1 MFRKLVKKLI
11 PVALFR
17 TIEPTGHLLE
27 SVMWQVLLGF
37 PARGLK
43 IIGVTG
49 TNGKTTTCYM
59 IHEML
64 HSAGYKV
71 GLMTTVGYGAGMDI
85 HPQMTHMTTMPTHAM
100 LKRIKHL
107 REEGIDWL
115 ILETTSHA
123 LAQNR
128 VWGIPYSVAVM
139 TNITHEHLAY
149 HRTFAR
155 YRDAKVKLFKMT
167 AANMNGRRLG
177 IVNADDP
184 SEAYFAKAVPA
195 VIRYGVTSP
204 AEVRAVN
211 IHSTELTN
219 TYDLK
224 YAGRKLHMKTELPGS
239 FNISNSLAAASLGLA
254 LGLTSEQIENG
265 IAALRSVEGRMTRV
279 DKGQDFTVIVDYAH
293 SPDSFEKLF
302 VDMKPLVKGRLIVV
316 FGSQGGTGDVTK
328 RPIQGKLAG
337 QYADLVVI
345 TEEDDRGED
354 GQSILEEIA
363 RGTEDAGKVRDS
375 NYWLIHDRPEAIE
388 FALGKARKGDAVLLL
403 GKGHEKTIER
413 NVEGEEPWDEVGTA
427 EEALIRLAADSRATT
442 S

>member
-1 MFRKLVKKLI
+1 MFRKLVKKVI

-17 TIEPTGHLLE
+17 AIEPTGHLLE

-37 PARGLK
+37 PARDLK
-43 IIGVTG
+43 IVGVTG

-64 HSAGYKV
+64 HTAGYKV

-100 LKRIKHL
+100 LKRIKQL
-107 REEGIDWL
+107 REKGIDWL

-139 TNITHEHLAY
+139 TNVTHEHLAY
-149 HRTFAR
+149 HRTFTR
-155 YRDAKVKLFKMT
+155 YRDAKVKLFKLA
-167 AANMNGRRLG
+167 AANVKGRRLG

-184 SEAYFAKAVPA
+184 SAAYFAKAVPA
-195 VIRYGVTSP
+195 VILYGVTSP
-204 AEVRAVN
+204 ADVRAVKV
-211 IHSTELTN
+211 HSTALTN
-219 TYDLK
+219 TYDLE

-239 FNISNSLAAASLGLA
+239 FNISNSLAAASVGLA
-254 LGLTSEQIENG
+254 LGLTSDQIENG
-265 IAALRSVEGRMTRV
+265 IAALRTVEGRMTRV

-302 VDMKPLVKGRLIVV
+302 IDMKPLVKGRLIVV

-354 GQSILEEIA
+354 GQAILEEIA

-375 NYWLIHDRPEAIE
+375 NYWLIHDRTEAIE
-388 FALGKARKGDAVLLL
+388 FALRKARHGDAVLLL

-413 NVEGEEPWDEVGTA
+413 KVEGEEPWDEVMTA
-427 EEALIRLAADSRATT
+427 EEALVKLAV
-442 S
+442 